1 MPERPTVVIVDD
13 SAELRVVVRSR
24 LEASGLFDVV
34 GEAGDGGE
42 AMLLAHKLSP
52 TLMLLDTSMPIMDG
66 LEALPLVLAVSPDTK
81 VVVFTGFEEVGL
93 AIRARELGA
102 VDLIEKSV
110 PIDKLPE
117 LLWQHVGGGPEARPP
132 RPGGLRIARGIDQA
146 AARDQAALDEHLE
159 RYREVFHQ
167 AAIGMATM
175 TLNGSIVRA
184 NSELAAMVHR
194 EPADL
199 VGLDYGVLTR
209 RHGDQ
214 LDDALARITEG
225 DEELATFEH
234 PLVTDDGASTLR
246 VSLAPIRDS
255 AGKPLYVFAQVQDIT
270 PEVELRRSEEM
281 FRLLVT
287 AVRDYAI
294 YMLDV
299 DGRVASWNAGAQNIK
314 GYAADE
320 ILGRHYRV
328 FYPEAE
334 REARHPEHNLQM
346 ALREG
351 AYAEEGW
358 RVRRDGSRFWAS
370 VVITAVYDDAGR
382 HRGFAKVTR
391 DQTQQ
396 RAHEEQRRRAIE
408 QQAQLLA
415 ITAHELRTP
424 TAVIEG
430 SVSMLRE
437 GDDLALDE
445 LSRLLDAMSSS
456 AQRLQRLVADLSS
469 ASNMHADALALRPE
483 RLSLQAT
490 LIAAAERVRAVH
502 PTARIGLDVAQDVDL
517 VADPARVGQALDNL
531 LENALRHGRTPV
543 MLHGEPTEDGVRVL
557 VSDAGPG
564 VEPRLVDRLFERFAH
579 AGSAGSTGLGLHL
592 VREIAR
598 SHGGEVSYLPPGD
611 GRRTAFAV
619 ELPSLP
625 RAPGV

>member
-1 MPERPTVVIVDD
+1 MPERPSVVIVDD

-24 LEASGLFDVV
+24 LEASGMFDVV
-34 GEAGDGGE
+34 GEGGDGGE
-42 AMLLAHKLSP
+42 AMLLAHKLNP

-66 LEALPLVLAVSPDTK
+66 LEALPLILAVSPDTK
-81 VVVFTGFEEVGL
+81 VIVFTGFEEVGL
-93 AIRARELGA
+93 AVRARELGA

-110 PIDKLPE
+110 PIEKLPE
-117 LLWQHVGGGPEARPP
+117 LLWQHVGGVPTPRPP
-132 RPGGLRIARGIDQA
+132 RPGGLRVAGGVDEA
-146 AARDQAALDEHLE
+146 AARDQAALNEHIE

-184 NSELAAMVHR
+184 NAELAAMVHR
-194 EPADL
+194 DPADL

-225 DEELATFEH
+225 DAELATFEH
-234 PLVTDDGASTLR
+234 PLVTDEGASTLR

-270 PEVELRRSEEM
+270 PEVGLRRSEEM

-287 AVRDYAI
+287 AVTDYAI

-314 GYAADE
+314 GYSAEE
-320 ILGRHYRV
+320 ILGRHYRL
-328 FYPEAE
+328 FYPEEE

-346 ALREG
+346 ALRDG
-351 AYAEEGW
+351 VYAEEGW

-396 RAHEEQRRRAIE
+396 RGHEEQRRRAIE
-408 QQAQLLA
+408 QQANVLA

-424 TAVIEG
+424 AAVIDG

-437 GDDLALDE
+437 RDDLGRVEKD
-445 LSRLLDAMSSS
+445 RLLDAMSSS
-456 AQRLQRLVADLSS
+456 VQRLQRLAADLST
-469 ASNMHADALALRPE
+469 ASGVHADALALRPE
-483 RLSLQAT
+483 RISLQST
-490 LIAAAERVRAVH
+490 LVAAEERVRAMH
-502 PTARIGLDVAQDVDL
+502 PRARVGLEVPHDVDL
-517 VADPARVGQALDNL
+517 VADPARIGQALDNL
-531 LENALRHGRTPV
+531 LENAIRHGRSPV
-543 MLHGEPTEDGVRVL
+543 MLRGEPTDDGVRML

-579 AGSAGSTGLGLHL
+579 AGPTGSTGLGLHL

-598 SHGGEVSYLPPGD
+598 SHGGEASYFPPGD

-619 ELPSLP
+619 DLPSLP
-625 RAPGV
+625 RPPGV